1 MKISI
6 VTAYYNRKRLFL
18 RTLESIQRQ
27 ITDFKLEAELIVV
40 DDGSTT
46 DQRLEDVVERFPF
59 MKIVRLESE
68 NKWYRN
74 SCVPFNCGFE
84 YATGEMVV
92 IQNPECFHYGNIL
105 EFVSQ
110 HGEKGKYLSFGCF
123 SLDKKTTDTE
133 SLFHDNQHLKE
144 MFQIHDRLVQHD
156 GDLGWYNHSIHRP
169 AAYHFCSA
177 IHKDDLFALGGFDE
191 RYARGI
197 GFDDDEFVH
206 RIKLKPLKI
215 EFVDYEIVLH
225 QNHYSDSSVGLQKR
239 TWYIDSPYFLRNK
252 QLFHQTL
259 VNQPNNWFV
268 GALMNREHPVLIPTE
283 VELPKNIFLRVF
295 YRMIRKLIPRK

>member
-27 ITDFKLEAELIVV
+27 ITDFKLEVELIVV

-59 MKIVRLESE
+59 MNIVRLEPE

-84 YATGEMVV
+84 YATGELVV

-105 EFVSQ
+105 EFVNINGQ
-110 HGEKGKYLSFGCF
+110 KGKYLSFACF
-123 SLDKKTTDTE
+123 SLDKNTTDTE
-133 SLFHDNQHLKE
+133 SLFYDPLNLK
-144 MFQIHDRLVQHD
+144 QLIKTHDRVVQHD

-177 IHKDDLFALGGFDE
+177 IHRDDLFALGGFDE

-206 RIKLKPLKI
+206 RIKSKPLEI
-215 EFVDYEIVLH
+215 QFADQEIVLH
-225 QNHYSDSSVGLQKR
+225 QNHYLDPSVGLQKR

-252 QLFHQTL
+252 QLFHHML
-259 VNQPNNWFV
+259 VNQTNNWFV
-268 GALMNREHPVLIPTE
+268 GALMNREHPVLIPIAD
-283 VELPKNIFLRVF
+283 ELQKNIFLRVL
-295 YRMIRKLIPRK
+295 YRLKRKLIPRK